1 MMDRTLVKLIASNL
15 LFFILVDL
23 CAAHEASARDDCSI
37 FMAPAS
43 MKGNSGY
50 GLYTT
55 RDVSRGE
62 QFLTAP
68 DSPSIPV
75 LDYGSEYAP
84 TESEAKAREH
94 FFDTFRLYWWG
105 HGKPDLVDYMSEQTV
120 DYQVRAVV
128 LMVEQLWY
136 SLLLVLIQANWF

>member
-1 MMDRTLVKLIASNL
+1 MDCAAIILFASNL
-15 LFFILVDL
+15 LFFILLDL
-23 CAAHEASARDDCSI
+23 CAAHEASARDECSI
-37 FMAPAS
+37 FMATAS
-43 MKGNSGY
+43 MKGNSGD

-55 RDVSRGE
+55 RDVARGE

-68 DSPSIPV
+68 DGLSIPV

-128 LMVEQLWY
+128 LLMVEQLWY